1 MKNKEASKKSK
12 GKGKKKNNSEL
23 EEIKALEEQYE
34 SISADV
40 SSFDELPLSER
51 TRQGLRDHEFT
62 TPTDIQR
69 EAVRL
74 ALQGHDVLGAAK
86 TGSGKTLAFLIPMLE
101 LLYRRRWTRVDG
113 LGALIITP
121 TRELAYQIF
130 AVLGNIGQQHDFSA
144 GLIIGGKDLKFER
157 KRMDQ
162 VNIIVCTPGRLL
174 QHMDENPLFSAD
186 SLQMLI
192 LDEADRCLDMGF
204 AKAMNAII
212 GNLPTERQTLLF
224 SATQTKSV
232 RDLCRLS
239 LKEPVYVSVHEK
251 AKHSTPSGLAQS
263 YIVCEQHEKLDTFW
277 SFLRHHKR
285 HKILCF
291 MQTCKQVK
299 YMFEVFC
306 RLRPGITVMA
316 LYGTLHQLRR
326 MAIYDDFCRKQR
338 AVLFATDIAARGLD
352 FPAVHWVVQLDC
364 PEDANTYIHRAG
376 RTARFQKGG
385 ETLLV
390 LTPREEEGMVSQLQH
405 RKIPIEK
412 IEVNKMKTAT
422 VQRKVE
428 ALLARDVNLK
438 ESAKRAFKSYF
449 KSTFLMK
456 NKEVFDVT
464 SVDTEAYARSLGLAV
479 APRIR
484 FMKKQQQQQQA
495 AAASKPVKTEAST
508 SAAAAA
514 ASGSAEEQDSG
525 IDESKQTADG
535 KPYKPLFRTAYS
547 FHDDDGDGDSDDGLL
562 KVKRVDHSIGTDPVV
577 EEELRKREERRASKK
592 VTKAAAAHRMLK
604 KSILPNKKM
613 TFNEEGEAVL
623 DHTRQ
628 QVSELAQKYQQEGG
642 SGIDID
648 TVRQILKEEDRID
661 RQIFK
666 QKIQAKHREKKR
678 KQKPEPEPDEG
689 GSDDGGGVRLA
700 SPPPDDDASM
710 ADDDAASPAASDD
723 EEAAEYRGPALAES
737 DSDEGGPR
745 GLAPASSDESDDEPA
760 VRLAAKRKAKQSASP
775 SKRSRRQPADSD
787 DDLIETG
794 GTVAD
799 DEALALHLLTG

>member
-1 MKNKEASKKSK
+1 MKSKENGKKSRN
-12 GKGKKKNNSEL
+12 KGKKKVDSEL
-23 EEIKALEEQYE
+23 EEIQSLEAQYD
-34 SISADV
+34 SISADQV
-40 SSFDELPLSER
+40 STFDDLPLSER
-51 TRQGLRDHEFT
+51 TRQGLREHEFLQ
-62 TPTDIQR
+62 PTDIQR
-69 EAVRL
+69 EAVLL
-74 ALQGHDVLGAAK
+74 ALQGQDVLGAAK

-130 AVLGNIGQQHDFSA
+130 AVLSNVGKHHDFSA

-162 VNIIVCTPGRLL
+162 VNVIVCTPGRLL

-186 SLQMLI
+186 GLQILI

-212 GNLPTERQTLLF
+212 ENLPRERQTLLF

-239 LKEPVYVSVHEK
+239 LRDPVYVSVHEK
-251 AKHSTPSGLAQS
+251 AKHSTPAGLAQS
-263 YIVCEQHEKLDTFW
+263 YIVCEQHEKTDTFW

-291 MQTCKQVK
+291 LQTCKQVK
-299 YMFEVFC
+299 YMYEMFC

-316 LYGTLHQLRR
+316 LYGSLHQLRR

-338 AVLFATDIAARGLD
+338 AVMFATDIAARGLD

-376 RTARFQKGG
+376 RTARFQRGG

-390 LTPREEEGMVSQLQH
+390 LTPREERGMIAQLEQ
-405 RKIPIEK
+405 RKIPIQK
-412 IEVNKMKTAT
+412 IEVNKAKTAT
-422 VQRKVE
+422 VQRKME

-456 NKEVFDVT
+456 NKEVFDVA

-484 FMKKQQQQQQA
+484 FLKKKQLN
-495 AAASKPVKTEAST
+495 
-508 SAAAAA
+508 SAAEQPAPAAEPRKA
-514 ASGSAEEQDSG
+514 ETEEQAEDSG
-525 IDESKQTADG
+525 IEETKLSADG

-547 FHDDDGDGDSDDGLL
+547 FHDDGADADSGDDLL
-562 KVKRVDHSIGTDPVV
+562 RVKRIDHEIGPDALV
-577 EEELRKREERRASKK
+577 EAELKRREQRRASKK
-592 VTKAAAAHRMLK
+592 VTKAAAAHRVLK
-604 KSILPNKKM
+604 KSIQPNVKVA
-613 TFNEEGEAVL
+613 FNEDGEAVL
-623 DHTRQ
+623 DNTRQ
-628 QVSELAQKYQQEGG
+628 QVSQLAQEYQRAGG
-642 SGIDID
+642 SGIDFA
-648 TVRQILKEEDRID
+648 TVRQILKEEDRVD
-661 RQIFK
+661 RELFRE
-666 QKIQAKHREKKR
+666 KIKAKHKEKKR
-678 KQKPEPEPDEG
+678 KRKPEPE
-689 GSDDGGGVRLA
+689 SDDDAGAPRLA
-700 SPPPDDDASM
+700 SPADSGDEAAPAELAPP
-710 ADDDAASPAASDD
+710 SDSD
-723 EEAAEYRGPALAES
+723 EEAARPEDEAAGAPTAWGAQS
-737 DSDEGGPR
+737 DSEAEEEETRPAPKRKR
-745 GLAPASSDESDDEPA
+745 GASQPS
-760 VRLAAKRKAKQSASP
+760 AKR
-775 SKRSRRQPADSD
+775 RRRRRPADAEE
-787 DDLIETG
+787 DLMETG
-794 GTVAD
+794 MTVAE
-799 DEALALHLLTG
+799 DEALALHLLAR